1 MKYFRSLSCHVG
13 TWLCALAGA
22 CCVFGGGNA
31 LAAQAISKPAQG
43 GEVWLAA
50 SNKTLDGMRGGFD
63 IGAGLMVSFGVV
75 RSIAIN
81 GNLLVTTSF
90 NIADLS
96 KITPLQAALIS
107 QQVGALN
114 LIQNGPGNTVQ
125 PSTPAAVAAGPVSAG
140 SPSPS
145 PSSVTVNSFSPSS
158 ATVNPVSQGVV
169 SPVVASPST
178 VTLGTATVSTAPFD
192 GAALGTFIQ
201 NTLNNQLIQSQ
212 TTINASTNSLGMLKG
227 MNWLSTLNTA
237 LSNAFGSR

>member
-1 MKYFRSLSCHVG
+1 MKYLPSLSCRVG

-31 LAAQAISKPAQG
+31 IAARAIVKPAQG

-96 KITPLQAALIS
+96 KITPVQATFIN

-125 PSTPAAVAAGPVSAG
+125 PSTPVAAAG
-140 SPSPS
+140 SCR
-145 PSSVTVNSFSPSS
+145 SSVSIPEFRELCISDFRHAGHRYLEYRSL
-158 ATVNPVSQGVV
+158 QWRGVRHV
-169 SPVVASPST
+169 YPKYLEQPEHT
-178 VTLGTATVSTAPFD
+178 EPD
-192 GAALGTFIQ
+192 RDQ
-201 NTLNNQLIQSQ
+201 CKHQ
-212 TTINASTNSLGMLKG
+212 
-227 MNWLSTLNTA
+227 
-237 LSNAFGSR
+237 

>member
-1 MKYFRSLSCHVG
+1 MKYFRSLSCRVG

-31 LAAQAISKPAQG
+31 IAAQAIQKRAQG

-63 IGAGLMVSFGVV
+63 IGAGLTVSFGVV

-90 NIADLS
+90 NIADLN
-96 KITPLQAALIS
+96 KITPIQAAFIS

-125 PSTPAAVAAGPVSAG
+125 PSTPSAVAVAAGPAPPG
-140 SPSPS
+140 SPS
-145 PSSVTVNSFSPSS
+145 PSSVNS
-158 ATVNPVSQGVV
+158 V
-169 SPVVASPST
+169 SPTS
-178 VTLGTATVSTAPFD
+178 VTLGTATLSTAPFN
-192 GAALGTFIQ
+192 GAAFGTFIQ
-201 NTLNNQLIQSQ
+201 NTLNNQNIQNQ
-212 TTINASTNSLGMLKG
+212 TVINASTNSLSMLKG
-227 MNWLSTLNTA
+227 MNWLNTLNAA
-237 LSNAFGSR
+237 LTNAFGGR

>member
-1 MKYFRSLSCHVG
+1 MKYLHSLSCRVG

-22 CCVFGGGNA
+22 CCVFGGNA
-31 LAAQAISKPAQG
+31 IAAQAIVKPAQG

-96 KITPLQAALIS
+96 KITPVQAAFIN

-125 PSTPAAVAAGPVSAG
+125 PSTTSAVAAGAAPTG
-140 SPSPS
+140 SPS
-145 PSSVTVNSFSPSS
+145 PSSVAVNSVAPTS
-158 ATVNPVSQGVV
+158 VNSVPPTS
-169 SPVVASPST
+169 
-178 VTLGTATVSTAPFD
+178 VTLGTATLSTAPFN
-192 GAALGTFIQ
+192 GAAFGTFIQ
-201 NTLNNQLIQSQ
+201 NTLNNQNIQNQ
-212 TTINASTNSLGMLKG
+212 TVINASTNSLSMLKG
-227 MNWLSTLNTA
+227 MNWLNTLNSA
-237 LSNAFGSR
+237 LSSAFGSR

>member
-1 MKYFRSLSCHVG
+1 MKYFRALSCRVG

-22 CCVFGGGNA
+22 CCVFGGNA
-31 LAAQAISKPAQG
+31 IAAQAIAQPAQG

-96 KITPLQAALIS
+96 KITPVQAAFIN

-125 PSTPAAVAAGPVSAG
+125 PSTPAAVAAAAG
-140 SPSPS
+140 SVSPGSPS
-145 PSSVTVNSFSPSS
+145 PSSVTVSS
-158 ATVNPVSQGVV
+158 V
-169 SPVVASPST
+169 SPST

-227 MNWLSTLNTA
+227 MNWLNTLNTA
-237 LSNAFGSR
+237 LRNAFGSR